1 MIRRPP
7 RSTLFPYTT
16 LFRSHSRSSRD
27 SRRSHREC
35 GRWGRR
41 ACARFLPTDG
51 VWSFIVDDP
60 EGPTG
65 EKRQRACFTRAVSSC
80 TRLYTD
86 LSSRIRREIL
96 EVAWMTVVWSR
107 PPNSLPILGR
117 DESVSS
123 RERYIAT
130 CLG

>member
-1 MIRRPP
+1 ME
-7 RSTLFPYTT
+7 
-16 LFRSHSRSSRD
+16 

-35 GRWGRR
+35 GRRGRR
-41 ACARFLPTDG
+41 VLNRTPPGFA
-51 VWSFIVDDP
+51 VWRFIVDDP

-65 EKRQRACFTRAVSSC
+65 AKRQRTCFTRAVSSC

-86 LSSRIRREIL
+86 LSSRIKREIL

-107 PPNSLPILGR
+107 PPNSLPIFGSE
-117 DESVSS
+117 ESVSS

-130 CLG
+130 CRV